1 MIDVDNEKLIS
12 FAQATKILPGRPNI
26 TTVWRWR
33 NRGVKGVRLETIL
46 SGGRRFT
53 SVEAIRRFQA
63 AVTAAADGVA
73 DAKGTTPRQRQR
85 AIEKAEREAARLGV

>member
-1 MIDVDNEKLIS
+1 MIDVENEKLLT

-33 NRGVKGVRLETIL
+33 NRGCRGVKLETIL

-53 SVEAIRRFQA
+53 SVEAIRRFQEC
-63 AVTAAADGVA
+63 VTAAADGVPIHA
-73 DAKGTTPRQRQR
+73 ETPRQRER
-85 AIEKAEREAARLGV
+85 AIDRAEKRAQELGV

>member
-1 MIDVDNEKLIS
+1 MIDVEKEKLIS

-33 NRGVKGVRLETIL
+33 NRGVKGVKLETIL

-53 SVEAIRRFQA
+53 SIEAIRRFQS
-63 AVTAAADGVA
+63 AVTAAADGVPT
-73 DAKGTTPRQRQR
+73 DGLIPRHRES
-85 AIEKAEREAARLGV
+85 AIVLAERETARLGV